1 MAPMTAASPQMIP
14 TMLNVAPTATLF
26 AKKPLEAAPVGEA
39 KTVDVGSE
47 LRETPLFAAVFER

>member
-1 MAPMTAASPQMIP
+1 
-14 TMLNVAPTATLF
+14 MLKVAPTATLF
-26 AKKPLEAAPVGEA
+26 AKKPLEEAPVGEA